1 MARAA
6 AAAAAAA
13 EEPPSVGQ
21 PTPEVAH
28 ARTLTPTK
36 KREGPSLIRRL
47 HPVSPNTPQGNHS
60 AMQKVLAELDA
71 SKSSG
76 AAGYTQQPNKHQA
89 LAELHAAYAT
99 SSPPESPRR
108 QASVEVE
115 LDDAAEARPAPAEKL
130 PPTEPRVTR
139 GTAPSSSKTTA
150 PQVRARLSA
159 RTRPGTSFLR
169 LGNMRLLGC
178 MRGVRAAGA

>member
-13 EEPPSVGQ
+13 AAEQHPSVGQ
-21 PTPEVAH
+21 PTPEVVH

-108 QASVEVE
+108 QASVEM
-115 LDDAAEARPAPAEKL
+115 DDAAEAKPAAKKKV

-169 LGNMRLLGC
+169 LGSMRLLGC
-178 MRGVRAAGA
+178 NGGG